1 MFPIVSASFKCIAST
16 PFSASSLQPSHSQ
29 RLLSTRHS
37 PPVERRRQHI
47 AVVNGASDVNNVT
60 DGGTSDSHR
69 SFIERDANKSA
80 RVLQNQKPLR
90 FGFIGCGAM
99 AEAMARGFLDS
110 KVVQSESIACY
121 GGKNQTSNGRASL
134 FKEELGIENIVSNAS
149 AVLDE
154 SDIIFLCV
162 KPNKMLSI
170 LDEIKPRVKPW
181 HVFVSVAAGIKTSD
195 IEKHLNIG
203 TNAKSSE
210 RGRQADG
217 SNGNLKSRGLFNLGG
232 RKKDSDSTSMKSYD
246 YDDGDD
252 DDDDDDRHGKEE
264 GGSGAED
271 DDATLTPFTVASVER
286 ETAKALEN
294 LKLELGKLRTS
305 RASTGVVENIMIANI
320 YESSAPPVPLKS
332 LGAITVRDAKTI
344 SIALYDNSEPNKNA
358 VENAIVNEKH
368 LKFGAKKDESG
379 VLVSLPEMD
388 ANARK
393 EVVKMAQ
400 ELGEKSKIGVRRA
413 RKKAIDAVKK
423 QTYTLKLFGE
433 DKKKRFE
440 KSIQKVHD
448 DAIKEIDRLEKMK
461 KEHIE
466 SGL

>member
-1 MFPIVSASFKCIAST
+1 VSRGIPAAQNFLAQRAPQQQHIMRGRLNSCQRFLTCFLLSKTTTTATPAALAGQRHHHLHSKAVGLPRANWKTKSLEEQETERSLRIRKSASCEST
-16 PFSASSLQPSHSQ
+16 TESKTHRVLLKSSSLFF
-29 RLLSTRHS
+29 
-37 PPVERRRQHI
+37 
-47 AVVNGASDVNNVT
+47 GAS
-60 DGGTSDSHR
+60 
-69 SFIERDANKSA
+69 RDA
-80 RVLQNQKPLR
+80 QNYNALIKPLLFVR
-90 FGFIGCGAM
+90 YKHG
-99 AEAMARGFLDS
+99 
-110 KVVQSESIACY
+110 KNKNKKK
-121 GGKNQTSNGRASL
+121 GGKNTTSS
-134 FKEELGIENIVSNAS
+134 
-149 AVLDE
+149 
-154 SDIIFLCV
+154 SD
-162 KPNKMLSI
+162 
-170 LDEIKPRVKPW
+170 D
-181 HVFVSVAAGIKTSD
+181 
-195 IEKHLNIG
+195 
-203 TNAKSSE
+203 
-210 RGRQADG
+210 
-217 SNGNLKSRGLFNLGG
+217 
-232 RKKDSDSTSMKSYD
+232 DSDNNTS
-246 YDDGDD
+246 DD
-252 DDDDDDRHGKEE
+252 DDDEDDDDGNGKEE
-264 GGSGAED
+264 GGYGAE

-332 LGAITVRDAKTI
+332 LGTITVRDAKTI

-388 ANARK
+388 ANARTK
-393 EVVKMAQ
+393 VVKMAQ

-423 QTYTLKLFGE
+423 QTYALKLFGE
-433 DKKKRFE
+433 DEKKRFE

>member
-1 MFPIVSASFKCIAST
+1 MRIRKSASCEST
-16 PFSASSLQPSHSQ
+16 TESKTHQNVLRKSSSMFF
-29 RLLSTRHS
+29 
-37 PPVERRRQHI
+37 
-47 AVVNGASDVNNVT
+47 GAS
-60 DGGTSDSHR
+60 
-69 SFIERDANKSA
+69 RDA
-80 RVLQNQKPLR
+80 QNYNALIKPLLFVR
-90 FGFIGCGAM
+90 YKHG
-99 AEAMARGFLDS
+99 
-110 KVVQSESIACY
+110 KNKNKKK
-121 GGKNQTSNGRASL
+121 GGKNTTSS
-134 FKEELGIENIVSNAS
+134 
-149 AVLDE
+149 
-154 SDIIFLCV
+154 SDDDSDT
-162 KPNKMLSI
+162 N
-170 LDEIKPRVKPW
+170 
-181 HVFVSVAAGIKTSD
+181 TSD
-195 IEKHLNIG
+195 
-203 TNAKSSE
+203 
-210 RGRQADG
+210 D
-217 SNGNLKSRGLFNLGG
+217 
-232 RKKDSDSTSMKSYD
+232 
-246 YDDGDD
+246 DD
-252 DDDDDDRHGKEE
+252 DDDDDDRNGKEE

-305 RASTGVVENIMIANI
+305 RASTGVVKNIMIANI

-433 DKKKRFE
+433 DEKKRFV

>member
-1 MFPIVSASFKCIAST
+1 MRGRFSCQRFLNALSKTTTTTTTTPKAALAGQRHHHLSSKAVGVPMANWKTKSLEEQETERSLRVRKSASCEST
-16 PFSASSLQPSHSQ
+16 TESKTHQNVLRKSSLMFF
-29 RLLSTRHS
+29 
-37 PPVERRRQHI
+37 
-47 AVVNGASDVNNVT
+47 GAL
-60 DGGTSDSHR
+60 
-69 SFIERDANKSA
+69 RDAQKYNA
-80 RVLQNQKPLR
+80 LIKPLVFVR
-90 FGFIGCGAM
+90 YKHG
-99 AEAMARGFLDS
+99 
-110 KVVQSESIACY
+110 KNKNKKK
-121 GGKNQTSNGRASL
+121 GGKNNTSS
-134 FKEELGIENIVSNAS
+134 
-149 AVLDE
+149 
-154 SDIIFLCV
+154 SDDDSD
-162 KPNKMLSI
+162 N
-170 LDEIKPRVKPW
+170 
-181 HVFVSVAAGIKTSD
+181 TSD
-195 IEKHLNIG
+195 N
-203 TNAKSSE
+203 
-210 RGRQADG
+210 
-217 SNGNLKSRGLFNLGG
+217 
-232 RKKDSDSTSMKSYD
+232 TS
-246 YDDGDD
+246 DD
-252 DDDDDDRHGKEE
+252 DDNDDENEE

-413 RKKAIDAVKK
+413 RKKAIDTVKK

-433 DKKKRFE
+433 DEKKRFE

>member
-1 MFPIVSASFKCIAST
+1 MFF
-16 PFSASSLQPSHSQ
+16 
-29 RLLSTRHS
+29 
-37 PPVERRRQHI
+37 
-47 AVVNGASDVNNVT
+47 GAS
-60 DGGTSDSHR
+60 
-69 SFIERDANKSA
+69 RDAQKYHA
-80 RVLQNQKPLR
+80 LIKPLVFVR
-90 FGFIGCGAM
+90 YKHG
-99 AEAMARGFLDS
+99 
-110 KVVQSESIACY
+110 KNKNKKK
-121 GGKNQTSNGRASL
+121 GGKNNTSS
-134 FKEELGIENIVSNAS
+134 
-149 AVLDE
+149 
-154 SDIIFLCV
+154 SD
-162 KPNKMLSI
+162 
-170 LDEIKPRVKPW
+170 D
-181 HVFVSVAAGIKTSD
+181 
-195 IEKHLNIG
+195 
-203 TNAKSSE
+203 
-210 RGRQADG
+210 
-217 SNGNLKSRGLFNLGG
+217 
-232 RKKDSDSTSMKSYD
+232 DSDTNTS
-246 YDDGDD
+246 DD
-252 DDDDDDRHGKEE
+252 DDDEDDDDRNGKEE
-264 GGSGAED
+264 GGSGAE

-358 VENAIVNEKH
+358 VENALVNEKH

-433 DKKKRFE
+433 DEKKRFE

>member
-1 MFPIVSASFKCIAST
+1 MRG
-16 PFSASSLQPSHSQ
+16 
-29 RLLSTRHS
+29 RLNSC
-37 PPVERRRQHI
+37 Q
-47 AVVNGASDVNNVT
+47 
-60 DGGTSDSHR
+60 
-69 SFIERDANKSA
+69 
-80 RVLQNQKPLR
+80 
-90 FGFIGCGAM
+90 
-99 AEAMARGFLDS
+99 RGFLTRFLLS
-110 KVVQSESIACY
+110 KTTTTTTPKAALAGQRHHHLSSIADGLPKANWKTKSLEEEETERSLRIRKSASCESTTESKTHQNVLRKSSLMFFGALRDAQKY
-121 GGKNQTSNGRASL
+121 NALIKPLVFVRYKHGKNKNKKKGGKNTTSS
-134 FKEELGIENIVSNAS
+134 
-149 AVLDE
+149 
-154 SDIIFLCV
+154 SDDDSDT
-162 KPNKMLSI
+162 N
-170 LDEIKPRVKPW
+170 
-181 HVFVSVAAGIKTSD
+181 TSD
-195 IEKHLNIG
+195 
-203 TNAKSSE
+203 
-210 RGRQADG
+210 D
-217 SNGNLKSRGLFNLGG
+217 
-232 RKKDSDSTSMKSYD
+232 
-246 YDDGDD
+246 DD

-433 DKKKRFE
+433 DEKKRFE

>member
-1 MFPIVSASFKCIAST
+1 MANWKTKSLEEQETERSLRIRKSASCEST
-16 PFSASSLQPSHSQ
+16 TESKTHQNVLRKSSLMFF
-29 RLLSTRHS
+29 
-37 PPVERRRQHI
+37 
-47 AVVNGASDVNNVT
+47 GAL
-60 DGGTSDSHR
+60 
-69 SFIERDANKSA
+69 RDA
-80 RVLQNQKPLR
+80 QNYHALIKPLV
-90 FGFIGCGAM
+90 
-99 AEAMARGFLDS
+99 FLRY
-110 KVVQSESIACY
+110 KHGKNKNKKK
-121 GGKNQTSNGRASL
+121 GGKNNTSS
-134 FKEELGIENIVSNAS
+134 
-149 AVLDE
+149 
-154 SDIIFLCV
+154 SD
-162 KPNKMLSI
+162 
-170 LDEIKPRVKPW
+170 D
-181 HVFVSVAAGIKTSD
+181 
-195 IEKHLNIG
+195 
-203 TNAKSSE
+203 
-210 RGRQADG
+210 
-217 SNGNLKSRGLFNLGG
+217 
-232 RKKDSDSTSMKSYD
+232 DSDTNTS
-246 YDDGDD
+246 DD
-252 DDDDDDRHGKEE
+252 DDDEDDDDRNGKEE

-344 SIALYDNSEPNKNA
+344 SIALYDNSEPNKNV

-433 DKKKRFE
+433 DEKKRFE

>member
-1 MFPIVSASFKCIAST
+1 MFF
-16 PFSASSLQPSHSQ
+16 
-29 RLLSTRHS
+29 
-37 PPVERRRQHI
+37 
-47 AVVNGASDVNNVT
+47 GAL
-60 DGGTSDSHR
+60 
-69 SFIERDANKSA
+69 RDAQKYNA
-80 RVLQNQKPLR
+80 LIKPLVLVR
-90 FGFIGCGAM
+90 YKHG
-99 AEAMARGFLDS
+99 
-110 KVVQSESIACY
+110 KNKNKKK
-121 GGKNQTSNGRASL
+121 GGKNTTSS
-134 FKEELGIENIVSNAS
+134 
-149 AVLDE
+149 
-154 SDIIFLCV
+154 SDDDSDT
-162 KPNKMLSI
+162 N
-170 LDEIKPRVKPW
+170 
-181 HVFVSVAAGIKTSD
+181 TSD
-195 IEKHLNIG
+195 
-203 TNAKSSE
+203 
-210 RGRQADG
+210 D
-217 SNGNLKSRGLFNLGG
+217 
-232 RKKDSDSTSMKSYD
+232 
-246 YDDGDD
+246 DD

-294 LKLELGKLRTS
+294 LKLEPGNFERLAPRL
-305 RASTGVVENIMIANI
+305 A
-320 YESSAPPVPLKS
+320 SSAPPVPLKS

-433 DKKKRFE
+433 DEKKRFE

>member
-1 MFPIVSASFKCIAST
+1 MRIRKSASCEST
-16 PFSASSLQPSHSQ
+16 TESKTHQNVLRKSSSMFF
-29 RLLSTRHS
+29 
-37 PPVERRRQHI
+37 
-47 AVVNGASDVNNVT
+47 GAS
-60 DGGTSDSHR
+60 
-69 SFIERDANKSA
+69 RDA
-80 RVLQNQKPLR
+80 QNYNALIKPLLFVR
-90 FGFIGCGAM
+90 YKHG
-99 AEAMARGFLDS
+99 
-110 KVVQSESIACY
+110 KNKNKKK
-121 GGKNQTSNGRASL
+121 GGKNTTSS
-134 FKEELGIENIVSNAS
+134 
-149 AVLDE
+149 
-154 SDIIFLCV
+154 SDDDSDT
-162 KPNKMLSI
+162 N
-170 LDEIKPRVKPW
+170 
-181 HVFVSVAAGIKTSD
+181 TSD
-195 IEKHLNIG
+195 
-203 TNAKSSE
+203 
-210 RGRQADG
+210 D
-217 SNGNLKSRGLFNLGG
+217 
-232 RKKDSDSTSMKSYD
+232 
-246 YDDGDD
+246 DD
-252 DDDDDDRHGKEE
+252 DDDDDDRNGQEE

-286 ETAKALEN
+286 ETAKALGN

-433 DKKKRFE
+433 DEKKRFV

>member
-1 MFPIVSASFKCIAST
+1 MRGRG
-16 PFSASSLQPSHSQ
+16 FSCQ
-29 RLLSTRHS
+29 RLLTRFLLSKTTTTTTPAALAGQRHHHLSSKAVGFPQANWKTKSLEEQETERSLRIRKSASCESTTESKTHQNVLRKS
-37 PPVERRRQHI
+37 SSMFF
-47 AVVNGASDVNNVT
+47 GAS
-60 DGGTSDSHR
+60 
-69 SFIERDANKSA
+69 RDA
-80 RVLQNQKPLR
+80 QNYNALIKPLLFVR
-90 FGFIGCGAM
+90 YKHG
-99 AEAMARGFLDS
+99 
-110 KVVQSESIACY
+110 KNKNKKK
-121 GGKNQTSNGRASL
+121 GGKNTTSS
-134 FKEELGIENIVSNAS
+134 
-149 AVLDE
+149 
-154 SDIIFLCV
+154 SD
-162 KPNKMLSI
+162 
-170 LDEIKPRVKPW
+170 D
-181 HVFVSVAAGIKTSD
+181 
-195 IEKHLNIG
+195 
-203 TNAKSSE
+203 
-210 RGRQADG
+210 
-217 SNGNLKSRGLFNLGG
+217 
-232 RKKDSDSTSMKSYD
+232 DSDNNTS
-246 YDDGDD
+246 DD
-252 DDDDDDRHGKEE
+252 DDDEDDDDGNGKEE
-264 GGSGAED
+264 GGYGAE

-433 DKKKRFE
+433 DEKKRFE

>member
-1 MFPIVSASFKCIAST
+1 MANWKTKSLEEQETERSLRVRKSASCEST
-16 PFSASSLQPSHSQ
+16 TESKTHQNVLRKSSLMFF
-29 RLLSTRHS
+29 
-37 PPVERRRQHI
+37 
-47 AVVNGASDVNNVT
+47 GAL
-60 DGGTSDSHR
+60 
-69 SFIERDANKSA
+69 RDA
-80 RVLQNQKPLR
+80 QNYNALIKPLVFVR
-90 FGFIGCGAM
+90 YKHG
-99 AEAMARGFLDS
+99 
-110 KVVQSESIACY
+110 KNKNKKK
-121 GGKNQTSNGRASL
+121 GGKNTTSS
-134 FKEELGIENIVSNAS
+134 SN
-149 AVLDE
+149 DD
-154 SDIIFLCV
+154 SDT
-162 KPNKMLSI
+162 N
-170 LDEIKPRVKPW
+170 
-181 HVFVSVAAGIKTSD
+181 TSD
-195 IEKHLNIG
+195 
-203 TNAKSSE
+203 
-210 RGRQADG
+210 D
-217 SNGNLKSRGLFNLGG
+217 
-232 RKKDSDSTSMKSYD
+232 
-246 YDDGDD
+246 DD

-332 LGAITVRDAKTI
+332 LGAITVRDAKKI

-433 DKKKRFE
+433 DEKKRFE

>member
-1 MFPIVSASFKCIAST
+1 MANWKTKSLEEEETERSLRIRKSASCEST
-16 PFSASSLQPSHSQ
+16 TESKTHQNVLRKSSLMFF
-29 RLLSTRHS
+29 
-37 PPVERRRQHI
+37 
-47 AVVNGASDVNNVT
+47 GAL
-60 DGGTSDSHR
+60 
-69 SFIERDANKSA
+69 RDAQKYNA
-80 RVLQNQKPLR
+80 LIKPLVLVR
-90 FGFIGCGAM
+90 YKHG
-99 AEAMARGFLDS
+99 
-110 KVVQSESIACY
+110 KNKNKKK
-121 GGKNQTSNGRASL
+121 GGKNTTSS
-134 FKEELGIENIVSNAS
+134 
-149 AVLDE
+149 
-154 SDIIFLCV
+154 SDDDSDT
-162 KPNKMLSI
+162 N
-170 LDEIKPRVKPW
+170 
-181 HVFVSVAAGIKTSD
+181 TSD
-195 IEKHLNIG
+195 
-203 TNAKSSE
+203 
-210 RGRQADG
+210 D
-217 SNGNLKSRGLFNLGG
+217 
-232 RKKDSDSTSMKSYD
+232 
-246 YDDGDD
+246 DD

-433 DKKKRFE
+433 DEKKRFE

>member
-1 MFPIVSASFKCIAST
+1 MQQTDINAYVKTPSPHSILLLRKKLKSSRAVGNSFSDEFLPLLSVSSKFDHRDTQIRFGTSSHVLGEFLQHKLPRPTQT
-16 PFSASSLQPSHSQ
+16 PQQQHIMRGRGFSCQ
-29 RLLSTRHS
+29 RLLTRFLLSKTTTTTSPKAALAGQRHHHLSSKAVGLPKADWKTKSSEEQETERSLRVRKSALCESTTESKTHQNILLKS
-37 PPVERRRQHI
+37 SWLFF
-47 AVVNGASDVNNVT
+47 GAL
-60 DGGTSDSHR
+60 
-69 SFIERDANKSA
+69 RDA
-80 RVLQNQKPLR
+80 QNYNALIKPLVFVR
-90 FGFIGCGAM
+90 YKHG
-99 AEAMARGFLDS
+99 
-110 KVVQSESIACY
+110 KNKNKKK
-121 GGKNQTSNGRASL
+121 GGKNNTSS
-134 FKEELGIENIVSNAS
+134 
-149 AVLDE
+149 
-154 SDIIFLCV
+154 SD
-162 KPNKMLSI
+162 
-170 LDEIKPRVKPW
+170 D
-181 HVFVSVAAGIKTSD
+181 
-195 IEKHLNIG
+195 
-203 TNAKSSE
+203 
-210 RGRQADG
+210 
-217 SNGNLKSRGLFNLGG
+217 
-232 RKKDSDSTSMKSYD
+232 DSDNNTS
-246 YDDGDD
+246 DD
-252 DDDDDDRHGKEE
+252 DDDEDDDDRNGKEE
-264 GGSGAED
+264 GGSGAE

-433 DKKKRFE
+433 DEKKRFE

>member
-1 MFPIVSASFKCIAST
+1 MRGRFSCQRFLNALSKTTTTTTTTPKAALAGQRHHHLSSIADGLPKANWKTKSLEEEETERSLRIRKSASCEST
-16 PFSASSLQPSHSQ
+16 TESKTHQNVLLKSSLMFF
-29 RLLSTRHS
+29 
-37 PPVERRRQHI
+37 
-47 AVVNGASDVNNVT
+47 GAL
-60 DGGTSDSHR
+60 
-69 SFIERDANKSA
+69 RDAQKYNA
-80 RVLQNQKPLR
+80 LIKPLVFVR
-90 FGFIGCGAM
+90 YKHG
-99 AEAMARGFLDS
+99 
-110 KVVQSESIACY
+110 KNKNKKK
-121 GGKNQTSNGRASL
+121 GGKNTTSS
-134 FKEELGIENIVSNAS
+134 
-149 AVLDE
+149 
-154 SDIIFLCV
+154 SDDDSDT
-162 KPNKMLSI
+162 N
-170 LDEIKPRVKPW
+170 
-181 HVFVSVAAGIKTSD
+181 TSD
-195 IEKHLNIG
+195 
-203 TNAKSSE
+203 
-210 RGRQADG
+210 D
-217 SNGNLKSRGLFNLGG
+217 
-232 RKKDSDSTSMKSYD
+232 
-246 YDDGDD
+246 DD

-433 DKKKRFE
+433 DEKKRFE

>member
-1 MFPIVSASFKCIAST
+1 MFPIASASFKCIAST

-60 DGGTSDSHR
+60 DGGASDSHR

-252 DDDDDDRHGKEE
+252 DDDDKYQSDKIIAAAQLEGEEVFYEEDAGFNESNDNNNKSDKKDNANNDLLPTPSVVRVMPNTPCFVREGAIACCGGKTASLATVKMISSLFSNLGLSVIVEE
-264 GGSGAED
+264 SQMHAVVGVSGSGPAYVFAFIEALAD
-271 DDATLTPFTVASVER
+271 GAVLNGLPRSVAMKLACQTVIGA
-286 ETAKALEN
+286 
-294 LKLELGKLRTS
+294 GKLCLETQVHP
-305 RASTGVVENIMIANI
+305 GE
-320 YESSAPPVPLKS
+320 LKDRVCS
-332 LGAITVRDAKTI
+332 PGGTTI
-344 SIALYDNSEPNKNA
+344 SAMRQLEKNRFRSA
-358 VENAIVNEKH
+358 VIEAVT
-368 LKFGAKKDESG
+368 AS
-379 VLVSLPEMD
+379 
-388 ANARK
+388 A
-393 EVVKMAQ
+393 
-400 ELGEKSKIGVRRA
+400 EKSK
-413 RKKAIDAVKK
+413 
-423 QTYTLKLFGE
+423 Q
-433 DKKKRFE
+433 
-440 KSIQKVHD
+440 
-448 DAIKEIDRLEKMK
+448 MK
-461 KEHIE
+461 KN
-466 SGL
+466 

>member
-1 MFPIVSASFKCIAST
+1 MFPIASASFKCIAST

-29 RLLSTRHS
+29 RLLSKRHS

-60 DGGTSDSHR
+60 DGGASDSHR

-252 DDDDDDRHGKEE
+252 DDDDKYQSDKIIAAAQLEGEEVFYEEDAGFNESNDNNNKSDKKDNANNDLLPTPSVVRVMPNTPCFVREGAIACCGGKTASLATVKMISSLFSNLGLSVIVEE
-264 GGSGAED
+264 SQMHAVVGVSGSGPAYVFAFIEALAD
-271 DDATLTPFTVASVER
+271 GAVLNGLPRSVAMKLACQTVIGA
-286 ETAKALEN
+286 
-294 LKLELGKLRTS
+294 GKLCLETQVHP
-305 RASTGVVENIMIANI
+305 GE
-320 YESSAPPVPLKS
+320 LKDRVCS
-332 LGAITVRDAKTI
+332 PGGTTI
-344 SIALYDNSEPNKNA
+344 SAMRQLEKNRFRSA
-358 VENAIVNEKH
+358 VIEAVT
-368 LKFGAKKDESG
+368 AS
-379 VLVSLPEMD
+379 
-388 ANARK
+388 A
-393 EVVKMAQ
+393 
-400 ELGEKSKIGVRRA
+400 EKSK
-413 RKKAIDAVKK
+413 
-423 QTYTLKLFGE
+423 Q
-433 DKKKRFE
+433 
-440 KSIQKVHD
+440 
-448 DAIKEIDRLEKMK
+448 MK
-461 KEHIE
+461 KN
-466 SGL
+466 